1 MKDYVIITDSCCDL
15 SEQLANDAGLYV
27 IPMVMTISGT
37 EYKNYLDERDI
48 STKAFYD
55 RLRAGETASTSALN
69 MDTFLSVFGEFLE
82 QGKDIPAREAEGEV
96 QPELLF
102 AAAEQ
107 EGRRIGEHE
116 RHDRGEHGA
125 ERDEQRADEV
135 GILLLQDGDDVA
147 EDHVVDGKDGR
158 DGQHDGDEVDQ
169 VAAQLPPHVAH
180 RELKEHRLHP
190 PKKRPS

>member
-1 MKDYVIITDSCCDL
+1 MKPQERVQQPA
-15 SEQLANDAGLYV
+15 EQAQAEQHPRGE
-27 IPMVMTISGT
+27 GG
-37 EYKNYLDERDI
+37 EEG
-48 STKAFYD
+48 D
-55 RLRAGETASTSALN
+55 RR
-69 MDTFLSVFGEFLE
+69 FPRE
-82 QGKDIPAREAEGEV
+82 QGEDVAAREAEGEV
-96 QPELLF
+96 QPEFLF

-107 EGRRIGEHE
+107 ECRRIGEHE

-158 DGQHDGDEVDQ
+158 DGQHDGDEIDQ
-169 VAAQLPPHVAH
+169 VTACLPPHVAH